1 MKRIQVKVWGR
12 QGAWV
17 SMAEDGQTRGQPSL
31 ITITN
36 ISLCK
41 VTCAWLFV
49 TPRTV
54 ARQAPLSV
62 GFSRREYW
70 SGLLRLP
77 PGRLPDPGIEP
88 VSLTSPVLPGR
99 FLTPSAICKAQ
110 HQREGFPNAWY
121 QAKPFVCLIWVG
133 LQSNPL
139 RKVLLLFHF
148 RDLKTEV

>member
-1 MKRIQVKVWGR
+1 MHWHAQSAAARMR
-12 QGAWV
+12 A
-17 SMAEDGQTRGQPSL
+17 DSL
-31 ITITN
+31 Q
-36 ISLCK
+36 SLP
-41 VTCAWLFV
+41 TLSDPW
-49 TPRTV
+49 TV

-110 HQREGFPNAWY
+110 HQREGFPNA
-121 QAKPFVCLIWVG
+121 
-133 LQSNPL
+133 
-139 RKVLLLFHF
+139 
-148 RDLKTEV
+148 